1 MKNQHIWGGGVVNL
15 MNEDNTS
22 CQCNRT
28 SELKKHWG
36 IMSAV
41 FQPYLYHHLAGTDHQ
56 STLGLN
62 SLICTEIS
70 EVSHI
75 LRGQNFITD
84 IRNLKTWH
92 KK

>member
-1 MKNQHIWGGGVVNL
+1 
-15 MNEDNTS
+15 
-22 CQCNRT
+22 
-28 SELKKHWG
+28 
-36 IMSAV
+36 MSAV
-41 FQPYLYHHLAGTDHQ
+41 FQPHLYHHLAGTDHR

-92 KK
+92 KKKLFH